1 MRVHMNVHLKD
12 ACNDLREDAQEATI
26 TLESK

>member
-1 MRVHMNVHLKD
+1 MRVHMKVHLKD
-12 ACNDLREDAQEATI
+12 AFNDLRKDAQEATI